1 MDAAESV
8 ALVTGALGGDGGAIE
23 RLVRV
28 LTPVI
33 HSRVARTLLCGG
45 RRGGN
50 LREDVEDLSQD
61 VFLALFANEERVLRR
76 WQPERGLS
84 LENFVGLIAERL
96 TYSYRRSG
104 RRNAWK
110 EEPTPGEDLDLPLDE
125 PGAEQ
130 IAIDKEHLALLLE
143 RLSGEL
149 SELGWWMFVL
159 LFMKELS
166 TEEVMAVT
174 GLSRDAVDAWR
185 SRLRRLA
192 RKLRDELSGIEG
204 AQRRPGKED
213 RG

>member
-1 MDAAESV
+1 MDAEESV
-8 ALVTGALGGDGGAIE
+8 ALVAGALGGDGGDGRALM

-33 HSRVARTLLCGG
+33 QSRVARTLLCGG
-45 RRGGN
+45 RRGAN
-50 LREDVEDLSQD
+50 LREDVEDLTQD
-61 VFLALFANEERVLRR
+61 VFLALFTNEERVLRR

-125 PGAEQ
+125 PTADQ
-130 IAIDKEHLALLLE
+130 VVIDKEQLEHLLE
-143 RLSGEL
+143 RLSDEL

-159 LFMKELS
+159 LFMKDLS
-166 TEEVMAVT
+166 TEEAMAAT

-192 RKLRDELSGIEG
+192 RKLSD
-204 AQRRPGKED
+204 A
-213 RG
+213 